1 MRGAGEGAEELG
13 RARTV
18 RGRAQRSLQLV
29 RSAASARAPR
39 LSQGPLVGLGQR
51 SFKGPPVENEFPARA
66 APTFSV
72 VIAVH
77 NAAVTIGQA
86 IDSALAQTIAPTQLI
101 VCDDGSTDGTDAA
114 VQPYADRI
122 TYVRQER
129 SGVASAWN
137 TALRFTS
144 GEFFAVLGADDV
156 YEPERLQALTELA
169 FARPDLDI
177 LCTDV
182 FFERDGNVLGRFTS
196 GCPFAV
202 LDQRAAILERCF
214 CIAPAVRRETLVS
227 AGGFDE
233 SLRTGSD
240 WECAI
245 RLIHSGSRAGLV
257 DEPLYRY
264 RIEGE
269 TLTSDRVGTLRDR
282 IFLLERAG
290 RSYELDETESA
301 VLERSLAAQRN
312 ALILTEAE
320 SALRS
325 RARDARRRAFEA
337 ARSPGVS
344 LRARA
349 SAIAAAVAP
358 RVAGRILERR
368 ARKTG
373 YSRLGRSIPR
383 E

>member
-1 MRGAGEGAEELG
+1 M
-13 RARTV
+13 
-18 RGRAQRSLQLV
+18 
-29 RSAASARAPR
+29 
-39 LSQGPLVGLGQR
+39 
-51 SFKGPPVENEFPARA
+51 GPPLTHAPPARP

-77 NAAVTIGQA
+77 NGAETISQA
-86 IDSALAQTIAPTQLI
+86 IDSVLAQTVAPIELI
-101 VCDDGSTDGTDAA
+101 VCDDGSTDGTDTA
-114 VQPYADRI
+114 VRRYGDQIKYQRKARG
-122 TYVRQER
+122 
-129 SGVASAWN
+129 GVASAWN
-137 TALRFTS
+137 SALEVAV
-144 GEFFAVLGADDV
+144 GEFFAALGADDV

-169 FARPDLDI
+169 LARPDLDI

-182 FFERDGNVLGRFTS
+182 FFERHGNVLGRFTS
-196 GCPFAV
+196 GCPFSV
-202 LDQRAAILERCF
+202 LDQPAAILERCF
-214 CIAPAVRRETLVS
+214 CIAPAVRRETLVR

-233 SLRTGSD
+233 SLRSGSD
-240 WECAI
+240 WECAM

-282 IFLLERAG
+282 IFFLERAG
-290 RSYELDETESA
+290 RSYELGETESA
-301 VLERSLAAQRN
+301 VLERTLAAQRN

-325 RARDARRRAFEA
+325 RSRDARRRALEA
-337 ARSPGVS
+337 ARSPGVNF
-344 LRARA
+344 RARA
-349 SAIAAAVAP
+349 SAIAAAIAP
-358 RVAGRILERR
+358 RAAGRILERR